1 MKLGVSKS
9 YWIKQLHEQKTEAL
23 FVYSQLVFGLHKI
36 KLKIF
41 AKCPKKMFQEIF
53 RSNVNNF
60 SLFYAFKNF
69 LPPSELWSETFSCSV
84 PAYLSWDVG
93 ESLLWGRHSSLG
105 LPCAGS
111 LWQLTGGLQ
120 CVLPYMCELNCT
132 EFTECIVLH
141 LFEVKSKYS
150 SVRVEFSSPI
160 HCSFY
165 RWLFSFWSLASYLW
179 TLRGFSTFV
188 TLCLA
193 NDVESQSCPLKR

>member
-93 ESLLWGRHSSLG
+93 ESLLWGSTAALVCLVLG
-105 LPCAGS
+105 PCGS
-111 LWQLTGGLQ
+111 WQGDCSACCHT
-120 CVLPYMCELNCT
+120 CVNW
-132 EFTECIVLH
+132 IVQ
-141 LFEVKSKYS
+141 
-150 SVRVEFSSPI
+150 
-160 HCSFY
+160 
-165 RWLFSFWSLASYLW
+165 
-179 TLRGFSTFV
+179 
-188 TLCLA
+188 
-193 NDVESQSCPLKR
+193 NSQSALFFTYLE